1 MKPILLCT
9 LLLFTIG
16 RLAAQPV
23 KSNNQTTLQKF
34 KPPKVMSYW
43 GIRKDSTGISVDEA
57 LQLLAIPIRVTDVN
71 NNIYS
76 ISSYQFVYRKI
87 GIIEDEETG
96 KTHLSSTISAQQFR
110 ITPLPEIWIK
120 SISEQLKAGE
130 ELNFFDVVV
139 KDNHGHLFFAP
150 TIKIKII

>member
-9 LLLFTIG
+9 LLLFTVG
-16 RLAAQPV
+16 SLAAQSV
-23 KSNNQTTLQKF
+23 KNNHPTTSQKF
-34 KPPKVMSYW
+34 KPPKVMSSW
-43 GIRKDSTGISVDEA
+43 GIRKDSAGISVDEA
-57 LQLLAIPIRVTDVN
+57 LQLLSVPIRVTDVN
-71 NNIYS
+71 RNIYS
-76 ISSYQFVYRKI
+76 ISSYQFMYRKI
-87 GIIEDEETG
+87 GVIEDEETG
-96 KTHLSSTISAQQFR
+96 KTHLASTLSSKQFR

-150 TIKIKII
+150 PIKIKVI